1 MGKLTSWVARNRIAT
16 AAIVLSL
23 LITQGIAFAIFESK
37 KKNDF
42 MLVEQEVL
50 RLKSQLEESLNHSVT
65 ATKMLAYLIRN
76 DLLGSHFERVA
87 KELLEQNAFID
98 AIQYVQ
104 ENTIIST
111 YPLEGHE
118 PTIGYAVLED
128 TTHRRE
134 AMLALERGDLYFEG
148 PFNLLQGGR
157 GIVGRYPIIIDD
169 EYWGFSAVVIRY
181 ETILEAI
188 GTDSTGTNETYTYQ
202 IAKINNNEN
211 PIVFFEDREIDLSGV
226 HYSALVPFGNWML
239 SAQLNTPAYVREGF
253 LFSVLG
259 LLLTT
264 VLGLFFWYLSDQ
276 PRRLQ
281 LLVDEKTNDLNLS
294 TQKLEDYSKQ
304 LLYSNKELEQFAYV
318 TSHDLQEPL
327 RMVTSFLS
335 LLEKKYGHVLD
346 EKGKQYIHYA
356 ADGAHRMRQI
366 ILDLLEYS
374 RIGNIEEEVSL
385 VDMKAVLDDV
395 LILNRKLI
403 KEKKAVITAEELPQI
418 YAEKSPMHQM
428 FQNLI
433 QNAITYQRENSAP
446 EINIRAEE
454 TVTHWIFYIKDNG
467 IGIPSEYREKIFNLF
482 ERLHGNG
489 EYSGTGIGLA
499 ICKKI
504 AEQHKGIIGVDSEQD
519 RGSTFYFTVLKKVE
533 SNQAV
538 EHEIV

>member
-23 LITQGIAFAIFESK
+23 LITQGIAFAIFESE

-104 ENTIIST
+104 ENTIIRT

-211 PIVFFEDREIDLSGV
+211 PIVFFEDRKIDLSGV
-226 HYSALVPFGNWML
+226 HYSALVPFGNWMV

-304 LLYSNKELEQFAYV
+304 LLQSNNELEQFAYV

-403 KEKKAVITAEELPQI
+403 KEKKAVITTEELPQI

-428 FQNLI
+428 FHNLI
-433 QNAITYQRENSAP
+433 QNALTYHGDSISP

-533 SNQAV
+533 SNQAA

>member
-533 SNQAV
+533 SHQAV